1 MGRPPAYA
9 IWSQF
14 APSRDGGL
22 SIQEQLVRFFRREV
36 ATGAL
41 RPGIRVPASRALA
54 QELKLARGTVS
65 GAYERLAAEG
75 FLVTKHGFGTLVAG
89 KLAMPK
95 LEKHHPTASGEVTA
109 SRRARELMRA
119 RPRETQAD
127 WPLT

>member
-1 MGRPPAYA
+1 MRSGAISRLPATA
-9 IWSQF
+9 
-14 APSRDGGL
+14 AL

-95 LEKHHPTASGEVTA
+95 LEKDQRRRFERGD
-109 SRRARELMRA
+109 RARAGRASSCGRVRA
-119 RPRETQAD
+119 RRRPTGR
-127 WPLT
+127 